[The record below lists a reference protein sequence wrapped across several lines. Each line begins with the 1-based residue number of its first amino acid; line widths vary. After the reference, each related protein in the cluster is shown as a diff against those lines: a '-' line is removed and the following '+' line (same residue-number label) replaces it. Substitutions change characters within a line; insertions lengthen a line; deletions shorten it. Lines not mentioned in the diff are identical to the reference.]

1 MLMPFGMDM
10 YYRREGANNANGLGG
25 VCNAGGGCDL
35 AQFLGSSGRRPCSL
49 LLLHRSGTN
58 KDLGC
63 STIALPCSPPS
74 PASVRP
80 PFQPRC
86 LLSPRLASRVVSK
99 VHSSNWLLQLRSSQV
114 RLTPESGRRRRR
126 RRRRQRICPWGTKQP
141 PKGPRDGRTDDEV
154 CYCQGHFLALSLSLY
169 DNLPLR
175 PFLPLKQSTLSLI
188 GLLARKQGVEVEDSA
203 VLSPIRQSLLGACW
217 IIF

>member
-1 MLMPFGMDM
+1 MPFGMDM

-49 LLLHRSGTN
+49 LLHRSGTN

-63 STIALPCSPPS
+63 TISLPCSPPS

-114 RLTPESGRRRRR
+114 RLTPESGRR
-126 RRRRQRICPWGTKQP
+126 ICPWGTKQP
-141 PKGPRDGRTDDEV
+141 PKGQRGLLLSRALFPSRSRTIWL
-154 CYCQGHFLALSLSLY
+154 CSPFL
-169 DNLPLR
+169 NLPQR
-175 PFLPLKQSTLSLI
+175 CRWATIAVNRFI
-188 GLLARKQGVEVEDSA
+188 GSKTRL
-203 VLSPIRQSLLGACW
+203 
-217 IIF
+217 